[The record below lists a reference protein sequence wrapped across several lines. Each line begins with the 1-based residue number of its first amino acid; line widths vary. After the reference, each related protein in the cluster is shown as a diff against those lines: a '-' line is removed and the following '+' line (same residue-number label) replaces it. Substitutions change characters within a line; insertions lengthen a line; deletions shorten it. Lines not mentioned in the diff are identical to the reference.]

1 MSPVAIPTK
10 PAIIGFVAYSGTGKT
25 TLIEKLITYLT
36 GKGYKISVIK
46 HTHHRFDVDRPG
58 KDSYRHRE
66 AGAGEVLL
74 VSDQR
79 WVLMHEQASIHE
91 MSIEE
96 QLSKLGSCD
105 LVFLEGF
112 KASPVPKIELWR
124 ADHQECVANDLKAHI
139 DPYILAVAYPGGVDA
154 VEKPQLNKELPILN
168 LDHLEEVANFILQVS
183 GIQRK

>member
-1 MSPVAIPTK
+1 MTSSVTPIK
-10 PAIIGFVAYSGTGKT
+10 PAILGFVAYSGTGKT

-36 GKGYKISVIK
+36 KLGYKISVIK

-79 WVLMHEQASIHE
+79 WVLMHEQETIQE

-96 QLSKLGSCD
+96 QLSKLAPCD

-112 KASPVPKIELWR
+112 KASPIPKIE
-124 ADHQECVANDLKAHI
+124 
-139 DPYILAVAYPGGVDA
+139 
-154 VEKPQLNKELPILN
+154 
-168 LDHLEEVANFILQVS
+168 
-183 GIQRK
+183 

>member
-1 MSPVAIPTK
+1 MHSTESTAK

-36 GKGYKISVIK
+36 AKGYKISVIK
-46 HTHHRFDVDRPG
+46 HTHHRFDVDQPG

-79 WVLMHEQASIHE
+79 WVLMHEQEHVQE
-91 MSIEE
+91 MSIED
-96 QLSKLGSCD
+96 QLSKLAPCD

-124 ADHQECVANDLKAHI
+124 ADHPECAANPLKAEL
-139 DPYILAVAYPGGVDA
+139 DPYIKAVAYPGGVGA
-154 VEKPQLNKELPILN
+154 MLKPSLSKPLAILN
-168 LDHLEEVANFILQVS
+168 SDHLDEMADFILTTS
-183 GIQRK
+183 GIVKK

>member
-1 MSPVAIPTK
+1 MTSSVTPIK
-10 PAIIGFVAYSGTGKT
+10 PAILGFVAYSGTGKT

-36 GKGYKISVIK
+36 KLGYKISVIK

-79 WVLMHEQASIHE
+79 WVLMHEQETIQE

-96 QLSKLGSCD
+96 QLSKLAPCD

-112 KASPVPKIELWR
+112 KASPIPKIELWR
-124 ADHQECVANDLKAHI
+124 ADHEECANNPLKAHV
-139 DPYILAVAYPGGVDA
+139 DPYILAVAYPGGSGAINQPV
-154 VEKPQLNKELPILN
+154 LNKELTILDLDN
-168 LDHLEEVANFILQVS
+168 LEQMAHFILATS
-183 GIQRK
+183 GIQKK

>member
-1 MSPVAIPTK
+1 MPKK

-36 GKGYKISVIK
+36 ERNYKISVIK

-79 WVLMHEQASIHE
+79 WVLMHEQVAIQE

-96 QLSKLGSCD
+96 QLSKLAPCD

-124 ADHQECVANDLKAHI
+124 ADHEECAKNSLKAHT
-139 DPYILAVAYPGGVDA
+139 DPYIQAVAYPGGLGA
-154 VEKPQLNKELPILN
+154 INKPVLNKNLPILN
-168 LDHLEEVANFILQVS
+168 LDNLEEMANFILLTS
-183 GIQRK
+183 GVQRK

>member
-1 MSPVAIPTK
+1 MPIK
-10 PAIIGFVAYSGTGKT
+10 PAIFGFVAYSGTGKT

-36 GKGYKISVIK
+36 EKGYKISVIK

-79 WVLMHEQASIHE
+79 WVLMHEQAVVEE
-91 MSIEE
+91 MSIDE
-96 QLSKLGSCD
+96 QLSKLAPCD

-112 KASPVPKIELWR
+112 KASPIPKVELWR
-124 ADHQECVANDLKAHI
+124 ADHEESASNPLKAHI
-139 DPYILAVAYPGGVDA
+139 DPYILAVAYPGGLHA
-154 VEKPQLNKELPILN
+154 TKKPELTKKLPILN
-168 LDHLEEVANFILQVS
+168 LDDLEEMANFILAIS

>member
-1 MSPVAIPTK
+1 MGSVDISIK
-10 PAIIGFVAYSGTGKT
+10 PAIFGFVAYSGTGKT

-36 GKGYKISVIK
+36 EKGYNISVIK

-79 WVLMHEQASIHE
+79 WVLMHEQAAIQE
-91 MSIEE
+91 MSIED
-96 QLSKLGSCD
+96 QLSKLAPCD

-112 KASPVPKIELWR
+112 KASPIPKIELWR
-124 ADHQECVANDLKAHI
+124 ADHEEAASNPLKAHV
-139 DPYILAVAYPGGVDA
+139 DPYILAVAYPGGVHA
-154 VEKPQLNKELPILN
+154 TKKPVFNKQLPILN
-168 LDHLEEVANFILQVS
+168 LDDLEEVANFILATS
-183 GIQRK
+183 GIQKK